1 MTCKLCKKKPVWKFT
16 NKSQL
21 CANCFSQYFE
31 RKIKA
36 TIRKYNMP
44 IGKMKKTDLNAK
56 VINNIIEKLPVR
68 AGKLST
74 ENLNDISNTILYIV
88 MYEDEKKLKSLL
100 PKNQPLYFLSNAE
113 ILLYAKI
120 IGIKGKIEKPIEKLK
135 QIDDFLV
142 SLEKKNADVR
152 QNVVQSILKNAT

>member
-1 MTCKLCKKKPVWKFT
+1 
-16 NKSQL
+16 
-21 CANCFSQYFE
+21 
-31 RKIKA
+31 
-36 TIRKYNMP
+36 
-44 IGKMKKTDLNAK
+44 K